1 MEKKN
6 GEMLWEKD
14 SVWQRGPQNSM
25 GLKSERKN
33 NKYKD
38 SRNVDNK
45 AKFKKKK

>member
-1 MEKKN
+1 
-6 GEMLWEKD
+6 
-14 SVWQRGPQNSM
+14 M

-45 AKFKKKK
+45 AKFKKKIGGRCVCICSGGPNSEF